1 MSETR
6 NNHTP
11 PARTPPPP
19 KGGAYAR
26 QAAMLCQDKAFQL
39 YLDRRRR
46 VKFQVSERDLPD
58 GTHNEEDARDWLVAA
73 CKITS
78 RAELDSNPTACQTF
92 RMIRNRFNH
101 WRARN
106 KS

>member
-1 MSETR
+1 MKDTR
-6 NNHTP
+6 HNHTP

-19 KGGAYAR
+19 KGGTYAR
-26 QAAMLCQDKAFQL
+26 QAAMLCQDKVFQL

-46 VKFQVSERDLPD
+46 AKFGLSERELPD
-58 GTHNEEDARDWLVAA
+58 GTHNLEDARDWLTRA
-73 CKITS
+73 CNIES
-78 RAELDSNPTACQTF
+78 RAELDSNYRARQTF
-92 RMIRNRFNH
+92 RVIRNRFNH

>member
-1 MSETR
+1 MGQNT
-6 NNHTP
+6 
-11 PARTPPPP
+11 

-46 VKFQVSERDLPD
+46 VKFQIAERDLPD
-58 GTHNEEDARDWLVAA
+58 GTHNEEDARDWLIAA

-78 RAELDSNPTACQTF
+78 RAELDSNPAACQTF

>member
-1 MSETR
+1 M
-6 NNHTP
+6 NNT
-11 PARTPPPP
+11 APP

-46 VKFQVSERDLPD
+46 YKHQLAESQLPD
-58 GTHNEEDARDWLVAA
+58 GTHTAEDARDWLIAA
-73 CKITS
+73 CKINS
-78 RAELDSNPTACQTF
+78 RAELDSNLDACQMF
-92 RMIRNRFNH
+92 RMIRNRFNR